1 MKALQIVAPG
11 RFRVIEAER
20 PACGDDQVLIRMRY
34 SALCNQSD
42 SKVFR
47 GHPGGLGWMLPS
59 LLGQPGLGGTVIE
72 HLETQRQRYFPLDPG
87 LPGHEGSGIVE
98 EVAANVSDLSPGD
111 HVALT
116 GIGGPPLH
124 QQYVTRRPAG
134 TAIRISPAVP
144 LEHAAILE
152 LYGCVYHCVSKLD
165 TWEGR
170 TVAVAGVGPAGLCAL
185 QLIRRLKPERLLAL
199 DLSAPRLE
207 LAQEQGA
214 TEAVDAGDTLA
225 VAELMREGV
234 EVVVDCTGSG
244 ESLRRSF
251 AMSRDEVLI
260 FGYTD
265 TPFIA
270 DESVWFRNEL
280 TIRASRILSLDDLRV
295 GVSLVEAGE
304 LDPGALITHTLAL
317 EQYDEAVRVVER
329 KEAIKVLID
338 LS

>member
-1 MKALQIVAPG
+1 MKALRIVAPG
-11 RFRVIEAER
+11 RFEVAEVEK
-20 PACGDDQVLIRMRY
+20 PTCADGQVLIRMRY

-47 GHPGGLGWMLPS
+47 GHAGGLGWMLPS
-59 LLGQPGLGGTVIE
+59 LLGQTGLGATVVE
-72 HLETQRQRYFPLDPG
+72 HLRAQREHYFPLDPG

-98 EVAANVSDLSPGD
+98 EIGANVSDLSPGD
-111 HVALT
+111 HVTMT

-124 QQYVTRRPAG
+124 QQYVSRKAG

-152 LYGCVYHCVSKLD
+152 LYGCVHHCVSKLD
-165 TWEGR
+165 NWEGR

-199 DLSAPRLE
+199 DLSPPRLK
-207 LAQEQGA
+207 LARKQGA
-214 TEAVDAGDTLA
+214 TDAIDAGDTLA

-280 TIRASRILSLDDLRV
+280 TIRASRILSLDDLRAA
-295 GVSLVEAGE
+295 VSLVEAGE

-317 EQYDEAVRVVER
+317 EEYDEAVRLVER
-329 KEAIKVLID
+329 KEAVKVLLD

>member
-1 MKALQIVAPG
+1 MKALRIVAPG
-11 RFRVIEAER
+11 RFEVAEVEK
-20 PACGDDQVLIRMRY
+20 PTCADDQVLIRMRY

-47 GHPGGLGWMLPS
+47 GHAGGLGWMLPS
-59 LLGQPGLGGTVIE
+59 LLGQPSVGD
-72 HLETQRQRYFPLDPG
+72 HLLQFLKMQHSQHFPMKPG
-87 LPGHEGSGIVE
+87 LPGHEGCGIVE
-98 EVAANVSDLSPGD
+98 EVGANVSELSPDD
-111 HVALT
+111 HVTMT

-124 QQYVTRRPAG
+124 QQYVSRKAG

-165 TWEGR
+165 NWEGR

-199 DLSAPRLE
+199 DLSPPRLK
-207 LAQEQGA
+207 LARKQGA
-214 TEAVDAGDTLA
+214 TDAIDAGDTLA

-280 TIRASRILSLDDLRV
+280 TIRASRILSLDDLRAA
-295 GVSLVEAGE
+295 VSLVEAGE

-317 EQYDEAVRVVER
+317 EEYDEAVRLVER
-329 KEAIKVLID
+329 KEAVKVLLD

>member
-1 MKALQIVAPG
+1 MRALRITAPG
-11 RFRVIEAER
+11 RFEVVEVEK
-20 PACGDDQVLIRMRY
+20 PTCGDDQVLIRMRY

-47 GHPGGLGWMLPS
+47 ARAGGLEWLLPS
-59 LLGQPGLGGTVIE
+59 LTGQPGVGDRLLQFLKLHRGE
-72 HLETQRQRYFPLDPG
+72 HFPMEPG
-87 LPGHEGSGIVE
+87 FPGHEGSGVVE
-98 EVAANVSDLSPGD
+98 GVGGGVSDLSIGD
-111 HVALT
+111 HVTLT

-124 QQYVTRRPAG
+124 QQYVTRNAG
-134 TAIRISPAVP
+134 TAIRVSDAVP
-144 LEHAAILE
+144 LEQAAVLE
-152 LYGCVYHCVSKLD
+152 LYGCVHHCVSKLD
-165 TWEGR
+165 DWQGR
-170 TVAVAGVGPAGLCAL
+170 TVAVAGVGPAGLCAIQL
-185 QLIRRLKPERLLAL
+185 VGLLRPAQLIAL
-199 DLSAPRLE
+199 DLSPPRLQR
-207 LAQEQGA
+207 AREQGA
-214 TEAVDAGDTLA
+214 TDTVDAGDTLA

-265 TPFIA
+265 VPFMA

-280 TIRASRILSLDDLRV
+280 TIRASRILGLDDLCAV
-295 GVSLVEAGE
+295 VSLVEAGE
-304 LDPGALITHTLAL
+304 LHPRALITHSLTLDR
-317 EQYDEAVRVVER
+317 YDEAVRLVEC